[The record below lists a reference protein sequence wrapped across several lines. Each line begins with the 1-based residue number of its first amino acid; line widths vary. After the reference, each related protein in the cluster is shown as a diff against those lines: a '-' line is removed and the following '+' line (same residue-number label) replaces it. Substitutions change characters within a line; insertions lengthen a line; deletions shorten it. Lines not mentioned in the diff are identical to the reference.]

1 MKSFDLKKLR
11 LIGKQNLLNV
21 YRSLFPLIEFYR
33 QSKQVKES
41 VHSLNHLGIDFES
54 KIDCG
59 QGPEIAVFIPIAAK
73 DYGIVSEAVRSLRA
87 NLLNPISRIVICG
100 QDCSELRKICSEL
113 DCELVDED
121 ALSPIPRRDISVT
134 VNGVDRSSWI
144 FQQLLKLNVFECLEE
159 KFTLLWD
166 SDTCLIQEMCF
177 QSRSQS
183 VIEYLHDHHAPYFAA
198 AAYLLGDLPEFEY
211 GLTSHK
217 LLVNR
222 FHMDDMKNQIE
233 KNCGKEWQHALM
245 DSIDF
250 NEESSF
256 SEYALYSLYML
267 KHHPEEIVLMHWK
280 NLQLYKPIPAYKQK
294 LLSQWFK
301 SVSYHNY
308 SKEL

>member
-1 MKSFDLKKLR
+1 MKYSVLKMLR
-11 LIGKQNLLNV
+11 LSGKQILLNI
-21 YRSLFPLIEFYR
+21 YRSVFPFIEFYR
-33 QSKQVKES
+33 QSQQVKES
-41 VHSLNHLGIDFES
+41 VHSLNHLAIDLES

-59 QGPEIAVFIPIAAK
+59 EGPEIAVFIPIAKK
-73 DYGIVSEAVRSLRA
+73 DYGVVSEAVKSLRT
-87 NLLNPISRIVICG
+87 NLLNPISRVVICG
-100 QDCSELRKICSEL
+100 QDCSELREICSDL

-121 ALSPIPRRDISVT
+121 ALSPIPKRDISVI
-134 VNGVDRSSWI
+134 VNGVDRSGWI

-159 KFTLLWD
+159 KFTLIWD

-183 VIEYLHDHHAPYFAA
+183 VIEYLPDYHAPYFAA
-198 AAYLLGDLPEFEY
+198 AAYLLGDLPEFNF

-222 FHMDDMKNQIE
+222 FHMNDMKSQIE
-233 KNCGKEWQHALM
+233 KNCGKEWQYAVMEL
-245 DSIDF
+245 IDF

-280 NLQLYKPIPAYKQK
+280 NLQLYKPIRVYKQK